1 MEKMYMLRV
10 NDNYLFFRKLDDVK
24 MWFKDNGVEKRLE
37 LEDEEYVD
45 LDNLESI
52 VGDEEVEIYNDCMCE
67 RGDEYCN
74 IYLEVITFEY

>member
-10 NDNYLFFRKLDDVK
+10 NDNYLYFRKLDDVK
-24 MWFKDNGVEKRLE
+24 MWFKDNDVKDNLISVD
-37 LEDEEYVD
+37 EDVYS
-45 LDNLESI
+45 LDNLEEI
-52 VGDEEVEIYNDCMCE
+52 VGVDLNIENECMVE

>member
-24 MWFKDNGVEKRLE
+24 MWFKDCGVEDVLISV
-37 LEDEEYVD
+37 EEEVVYA
-45 LDNLESI
+45 LDNLEEI
-52 VGDEEVEIYNDCMCE
+52 VGMSLDIENECMVE

-74 IYLEVITFEY
+74 IYLELITFEY

>member
-24 MWFKDNGVEKRLE
+24 MWFKDNDVKDNLISVD
-37 LEDEEYVD
+37 EDVYS
-45 LDNLESI
+45 LDNLEEI
-52 VGDEEVEIYNDCMCE
+52 VGTSLDIENECLVE

>member
-24 MWFKDNGVEKRLE
+24 MWFKDNGVEDNLISVDEDEYSLDE
-37 LEDEEYVD
+37 LEE
-45 LDNLESI
+45 I
-52 VGDEEVEIYNDCMCE
+52 VGMSLDIENECLVE

>member
-24 MWFKDNGVEKRLE
+24 MWFKDNGVEDNLISVD
-37 LEDEEYVD
+37 EDEYS
-45 LDNLESI
+45 LDNLEEI
-52 VGDEEVEIYNDCMCE
+52 VGMSLDIENECMVE

-74 IYLEVITFEY
+74 IYLELITFEY

>member
-10 NDNYLFFRKLDDVK
+10 NNNYLYFRKLDDVK
-24 MWFKDNGVEKRLE
+24 MWFKDNGVEDNLISVD
-37 LEDEEYVD
+37 EDVYS
-45 LDNLESI
+45 LDNLEEI
-52 VGDEEVEIYNDCMCE
+52 VGMSLDIENECMVE

>member
-24 MWFKDNGVEKRLE
+24 MWFKDCGVEDVLVSV
-37 LEDEEYVD
+37 EEEVIYD
-45 LDNLESI
+45 LDNLEEI
-52 VGDEEVEIYNDCMCE
+52 VGMPLDIENECLVE

>member
-10 NDNYLFFRKLDDVK
+10 NDNYLYFRKLDDVK
-24 MWFKDNGVEKRLE
+24 MWFKDNGVEDNLISVD
-37 LEDEEYVD
+37 EDVYS
-45 LDNLESI
+45 LDNLEEIVGVSLDIENESI
-52 VGDEEVEIYNDCMCE
+52 VE

>member
-10 NDNYLFFRKLDDVK
+10 NDNYLFFRKLEDVK
-24 MWFKDNGVEKRLE
+24 TWFKDCGVEDVLVSV
-37 LEDEEYVD
+37 EEEVIYD
-45 LDNLESI
+45 LDNLEEI
-52 VGDEEVEIYNDCMCE
+52 VGMPLDIENECMVE

>member
-24 MWFKDNGVEKRLE
+24 MWFKDCGVEDVLISVD
-37 LEDEEYVD
+37 EDEYS
-45 LDNLESI
+45 LDNLEEI
-52 VGDEEVEIYNDCMCE
+52 VGMSLDIENECMVE

-74 IYLEVITFEY
+74 IYLELITFEY

>member
-24 MWFKDNGVEKRLE
+24 MWFKDCGVEDVLVSV
-37 LEDEEYVD
+37 EEEVIYD
-45 LDNLESI
+45 LDNLEEI
-52 VGDEEVEIYNDCMCE
+52 VGMPLDIENECMVE

>member
-1 MEKMYMLRV
+1 MLRV

-24 MWFKDNGVEKRLE
+24 MWFKDNGVEDNLISVDEDEYSLDE
-37 LEDEEYVD
+37 LEE
-45 LDNLESI
+45 I
-52 VGDEEVEIYNDCMCE
+52 VGMSLDIENECLVE